1 MRWRAHTRLHVQLL
15 SIQFNPKLTQL
26 TANSISGIHADGK
39 LEVYLSNNN
48 LSEIAGNAFAN
59 TRGLRKLDLTENP
72 LSVVSGTVTHVP
84 YSAVCR
90 CARTPSLISIMWI
103 SCACRVMCA
112 RLKRVRLRACDVY
125 ICYSLSTGW

>member
-1 MRWRAHTRLHVQLL
+1 M
-15 SIQFNPKLTQL
+15 LTQL

-72 LSVVSGTVTHVP
+72 LSVVSGG
-84 YSAVCR
+84 R
-90 CARTPSLISIMWI
+90 CG
-103 SCACRVMCA
+103 
-112 RLKRVRLRACDVY
+112 
-125 ICYSLSTGW
+125 SLSCV